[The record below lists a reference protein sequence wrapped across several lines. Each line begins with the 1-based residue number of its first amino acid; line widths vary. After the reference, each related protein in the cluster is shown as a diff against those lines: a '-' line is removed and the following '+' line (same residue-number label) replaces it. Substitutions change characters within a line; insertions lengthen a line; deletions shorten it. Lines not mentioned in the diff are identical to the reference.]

1 MGQISPIGRGKVNVG
16 TKWVNEGGPR
26 PEEQNAQPATPQAT
40 TPPPVTQIVDPPRT
54 SKK

>member
-16 TKWVNEGGPR
+16 TTWIQEGGPR
-26 PEEQNAQPATPQAT
+26 PEEQKPQETTPQAT
-40 TPPPVTQIVDPPRT
+40 TPPVTQIVDPPRT